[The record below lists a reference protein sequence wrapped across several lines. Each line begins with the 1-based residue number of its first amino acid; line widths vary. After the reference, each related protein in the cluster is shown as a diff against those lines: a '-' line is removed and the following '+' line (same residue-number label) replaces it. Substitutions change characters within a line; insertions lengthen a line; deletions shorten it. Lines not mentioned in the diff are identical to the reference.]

1 MCRVDCSQQRML
13 TLTGTPDPRVTVGC
27 TCISTWSQCLP
38 WCTVSFNSIS
48 YHITTD
54 LNTKFLSGS
63 RRVNWYL
70 TSLQEQFWKRSNTTR
85 AFPICWGVSDEFWC
99 LPLVFS
105 MTRQGHFTSGSV
117 SEDIGCFFFPKHKES
132 CQTQISSAKNP
143 RYCIAHFLFT
153 ASFWSRVF
161 LYVYC
166 ILLSYLCLRAED
178 HPLFFHCRR

>member
-1 MCRVDCSQQRML
+1 MKSHARLVWFAAFLAVTL
-13 TLTGTPDPRVTVGC
+13 TLSGTPDPRVTVGC

-117 SEDIGCFFFPKHKES
+117 SEDLGWFFFSK
-132 CQTQISSAKNP
+132 TQ
-143 RYCIAHFLFT
+143 
-153 ASFWSRVF
+153 RV
-161 LYVYC
+161 LPDSELAVHLKS
-166 ILLSYLCLRAED
+166 LLSTVS
-178 HPLFFHCRR
+178 PT

>member
-1 MCRVDCSQQRML
+1 MWRGIDRWQVRLPTTVKGKLHTSCSLDLLWAQGSFGINQLLECQMCRVDCSQQRML

-85 AFPICWGVSDEFWC
+85 AFPICWGVSDEFWF
-99 LPLVFS
+99 LPLVLS
-105 MTRQGHFTSGSV
+105 MTRQGHVTSGSV
-117 SEDIGCFFFPKHKES
+117 SEDIGCFFFQNTKS
-132 CQTQISSAKNP
+132 LARLRSAVLK
-143 RYCIAHFLFT
+143 I
-153 ASFWSRVF
+153 
-161 LYVYC
+161 
-166 ILLSYLCLRAED
+166 
-178 HPLFFHCRR
+178 